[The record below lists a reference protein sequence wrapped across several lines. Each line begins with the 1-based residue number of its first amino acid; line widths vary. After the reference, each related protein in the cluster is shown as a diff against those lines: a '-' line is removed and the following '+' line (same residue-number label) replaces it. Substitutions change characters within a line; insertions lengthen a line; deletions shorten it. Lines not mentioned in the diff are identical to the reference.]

1 MITRAVGVNTVSY
14 THLQKTEQ
22 LKPKVAAKT
31 VRMVKINEE
40 YDLSHAV
47 FSKKQKEVVTLLSQ
61 VSVALPKELAYL
73 CGVTES
79 VVRALLKKGVLVDF
93 ERQVETNYTEAFLSD
108 EPQTDIILSKQQTK
122 VFCGLQALLAEEK
135 PHAALLYGITGSGKT
150 QVYLK
155 LIEEVLQ
162 KGRTA
167 LLLVPEIALTL
178 SLIHI

>member
-1 MITRAVGVNTVSY
+1 MCIRDS
-14 THLQKTEQ
+14 
-22 LKPKVAAKT
+22 
-31 VRMVKINEE
+31 
-40 YDLSHAV
+40 
-47 FSKKQKEVVTLLSQ
+47 
-61 VSVALPKELAYL
+61 PKELAYL

-108 EPQTDIILSKQQTK
+108 EPQTDIILSKQQKK

-167 LLLVPEIALTL
+167 LLLVPEIALTPQLVAKFRAIFGGIVAVIHSSL
-178 SLIHI
+178 SVAAVSYTHLPQHIILTTLL